1 MMVSVLRAVDLL
13 AKLQASMLCSQ
24 EAEYAAHHR
33 ACVECG
39 ML

>member
-1 MMVSVLRAVDLL
+1 MMVRAPRAGDLL

-24 EAEYAAHHR
+24 VAAYAAHHR
-33 ACVECG
+33 ACVDCG